1 MGENKMAYN
10 FKKEQKDLYNPG
22 KRPMVIDVPAMNYL
36 AVRGHGDPNAAD
48 SEYQQSIPLLYA
60 VAYTIKMSKKGD
72 HQIPGY
78 FDFVVPPLEGYWWQ
92 EGVKGID
99 YDHKE
104 KFSFIS
110 MIRMP
115 DFVDQATF
123 EWAVKEASVK
133 KRLDLAKVEFLSQH
147 EGLCVQ
153 ALHVGPYD
161 DEPATVKKLHELM
174 ADKGL
179 QLDINDH
186 RHHHEIYLSDPRRSR
201 PEKLRTIIRIPVKK

>member
-1 MGENKMAYN
+1 MAYS

-22 KRPMVIDVPAMNYL
+22 KRPMVINVPAMNYL
-36 AVRGHGDPNAAD
+36 AVRGQGDPNAAD
-48 SEYQQSIPLLYA
+48 SEYQRSIPLLYA

-92 EGVKGID
+92 DGVKGVD

-123 EWAVKEASVK
+123 EWAVQEASAK
-133 KRLDLAKVEFLSQH
+133 KGLDLAKVEFLPQH

-161 DEPATVKKLHELM
+161 NEPATIKKLHELM

-186 RHHHEIYLSDPRRSR
+186 RHHHEIYLSDPRRSQS
-201 PEKLRTIIRIPVKK
+201 EKLRTIIRIPVKK

>member
-1 MGENKMAYN
+1 MAYN

-22 KRPMVIDVPAMNYL
+22 QRPMVADVPAMNYV

-48 SEYQQSIPLLYA
+48 SEYQRSLPLLYA

-72 HQIPGY
+72 QQIPGY

-92 EGVKGID
+92 TGIKGVD

-110 MIRMP
+110 MIRLP
-115 DFVDQATF
+115 DFVDQAAF
-123 EWAVKEASVK
+123 KWAVKEASAK
-133 KRLDLAKVEFLSQH
+133 KNMDLTKVEFLPQH

-153 ALHVGPYD
+153 ACHVGPYD
-161 DEPATVKKLHELM
+161 DEPRTVAQLHTFMEKM
-174 ADKGL
+174 GL
-179 QLDINDH
+179 QLDINNH
-186 RHHHEIYLSDPRRSR
+186 RHHHEIYLSDPRRSK
-201 PEKLRTIIRIPVKK
+201 PENLKTIIRIPVRK

>member
-1 MGENKMAYN
+1 MAYN

-161 DEPATVKKLHELM
+161 DEPATVKKMHELM

-186 RHHHEIYLSDPRRSR
+186 RHHHEIYLSDPRRSQ

>member
-1 MGENKMAYN
+1 MAYN

-22 KRPMVIDVPAMNYL
+22 KRPMVIDVPTMNYL
-36 AVRGHGDPNAAD
+36 VVRGHGDPNAAD

-186 RHHHEIYLSDPRRSR
+186 RHHHEIYLSDPRRSQ

>member
-1 MGENKMAYN
+1 MAYS

-22 KRPMVIDVPAMNYL
+22 KRPMVINVPAMNYL
-36 AVRGHGDPNAAD
+36 AVRGHGDPNEAD

-92 EGVKGID
+92 EGIKGVD

-123 EWAVKEASVK
+123 EWAVKEASAK
-133 KRLDLAKVEFLSQH
+133 KGLDLTKVEFLPQQ

-161 DEPATVKKLHELM
+161 NEPATVEKLHEFM
-174 ADKGL
+174 ANKGL
-179 QLDINDH
+179 QLDINNH
-186 RHHHEIYLSDPRRSR
+186 RHHHEIYLSDPRRSK
-201 PEKLRTIIRIPVKK
+201 PENLKTVIRIPVKK

>member
-1 MGENKMAYN
+1 MAYN

-186 RHHHEIYLSDPRRSR
+186 RHHHEIYLTDPRRSQ

>member
-1 MGENKMAYN
+1 M
-10 FKKEQKDLYNPG
+10 
-22 KRPMVIDVPAMNYL
+22 
-36 AVRGHGDPNAAD
+36 
-48 SEYQQSIPLLYA
+48 
-60 VAYTIKMSKKGD
+60 
-72 HQIPGY
+72 
-78 FDFVVPPLEGYWWQ
+78 
-92 EGVKGID
+92 
-99 YDHKE
+99 
-104 KFSFIS
+104 
-110 MIRMP
+110 
-115 DFVDQATF
+115 
-123 EWAVKEASVK
+123 K

-186 RHHHEIYLSDPRRSR
+186 RHHHEIYLSDPRRSQ

>member
-1 MGENKMAYN
+1 MAYN

-186 RHHHEIYLSDPRRSR
+186 RHHPEIYLSDPRRSQ

>member
-1 MGENKMAYN
+1 MAYS

-48 SEYQQSIPLLYA
+48 SEYQRSIPLLYA

-72 HQIPGY
+72 HQLPGY

-92 EGVKGID
+92 DGVKGVD

-115 DFVDQATF
+115 DFVDQAAF
-123 EWAVKEASVK
+123 EWAVNEASAK
-133 KRLDLAKVEFLSQH
+133 KGLDLTKVEFLPQQ

-161 DEPATVKKLHELM
+161 NEPATVEKLHEFM
-174 ADKGL
+174 ANEGL
-179 QLDINDH
+179 ELDINDH
-186 RHHHEIYLSDPRRSR
+186 RHHHEIYLSDPRRSK
-201 PEKLRTIIRIPVKK
+201 PENLKTVIRIPVKR